1 MDSPVTVTRLFT
13 EALNARDHEAA
24 RALVAEDAEFYGV
37 RGSEIRGRD
46 GADALLDAANG
57 LDLVVTRTGQEQLQ
71 DNHGMTRVTVPVRE
85 RIHKRD
91 HLDGTTVYEI
101 RDGLITTYETLT
113 ND

>member
-24 RALVAEDAEFYGV
+24 RALVSDDAEFYGV

-46 GADALLDAANG
+46 AADALLDAAAG
-57 LDLVVTRTGQEQLQ
+57 LDLIVTRTGQEELQ
-71 DNHGMTRVTVPVRE
+71 QNHGVTRVTVPVRE
-85 RIHKRD
+85 RIHRRD
-91 HLDGTTVYEI
+91 SLDGTTVFDVQ
-101 RDGLITTYETLT
+101 DGLITTYETLP